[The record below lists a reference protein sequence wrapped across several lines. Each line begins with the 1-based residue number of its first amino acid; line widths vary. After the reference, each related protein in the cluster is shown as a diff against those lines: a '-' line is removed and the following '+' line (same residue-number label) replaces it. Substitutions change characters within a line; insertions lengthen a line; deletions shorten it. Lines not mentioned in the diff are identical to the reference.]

1 MQQGKQSSGF
11 ISDHNHGFVTEK
23 MYMVLQLYLTQKG
36 QPSIELVN
44 LLSSDNFNINY
55 LQ

>member
-1 MQQGKQSSGF
+1 MAGKQANF
-11 ISDHNHGFVTEK
+11 IGDHNHSNFITEK
-23 MYMVLQLYLTQKG
+23 MYMILQLFLNNKQ
-36 QPSIELVN
+36 QPSIELIN